1 MYTLLRVKNE
11 LCDSWFLNTNLGNV
25 NTHYIPSEGIL
36 TYYTDFTKGFVDF
49 PYLAIKN

>member
-11 LCDSWFLNTNLGNV
+11 LCDSRFLNTNLGNV

-36 TYYTDFTKGFVDF
+36 TQLYRLHERLCGLSLFGY
-49 PYLAIKN
+49 